1 VTENWPTEPPKQE
14 EHPEQE
20 GRARPPMPI
29 LVPEEPPKPLVP
41 EESPQPYHVEKLV
54 EPPVPAQLPR
64 KTYLEEH
71 TGIELTQD
79 Q

>member
-1 VTENWPTEPPKQE
+1 
-14 EHPEQE
+14 
-20 GRARPPMPI
+20 MPI
-29 LVPEEPPKPLVP
+29 LVPEEPPKPLLP